1 MARRKKREGSI
12 QQLKNGKWRC
22 RITDAAG
29 KRISHT
35 AATYKEA
42 VGWVRNTADQVE
54 KKGLTYDS
62 AKVLLSD
69 YLSRWLSGVKSSIKP
84 LTYASYRLVVQ
95 KYLIPAFGNLPV
107 KDLKAD
113 NIRYVYDGWLQE
125 GIGAATMQKIHRVFR
140 TALKGAKETGLVY
153 QNVTDSVKAPKAARR
168 EMLYWSDVEANRFL
182 TVIRDHRLYGLFYLA
197 IVTGARQMEL
207 LGLQW
212 SDLDWIKGTLHIGRQ
227 LVRSSRYQV
236 RDGYRYA
243 DIKTRAGNR
252 TIKLGAATLEVLR
265 EHMKRQ
271 DLDRKFA
278 GRRWQH
284 IDDLIFTST
293 IGTPLNRKN
302 LVDRDFIPM
311 MEAAGVKKIR
321 FHDLRHTA
329 VAIMLSNGKSIF
341 TVSKYI
347 GHARPSITSDIYGHL
362 IPGAGDDIGQMM
374 DDLVFPT
381 ELHLENYKDAIRT
394 QPEGQKSKNGESGS
408 NDEK

>member
-1 MARRKKREGSI
+1 MARRIKGEGSI
-12 QQLKNGKWRC
+12 QQLSNGKWRC
-22 RITDAAG
+22 RITASGG
-29 KRISHT
+29 KQISHT
-35 AATYKEA
+35 ATTYKEA
-42 VGWVRNTADQVE
+42 VSWVRNTAGQVNR
-54 KKGLTYDS
+54 GLTYDS
-62 AKVLLSD
+62 AKVILSD
-69 YLSRWLSGVKSSIKP
+69 YLSRWLSGVKSSIRP

-113 NIRYVYDGWLQE
+113 HIRHVYDGWLQE
-125 GIGAATMQKIHRVFR
+125 EIGAATIQKVHQVFR
-140 TALKGAKETGLVY
+140 RALKSAKETGLVY
-153 QNVTDSVKAPKAARR
+153 QNVTDLVKAPKAARR
-168 EMLYWSDVEANRFL
+168 EMLYWSEIEANRFL
-182 TVIRDHRLYGLFYLA
+182 TAARNHRLYALFYLA

-207 LGLQW
+207 LALQW
-212 SDLDWIKGTLHIGRQ
+212 PDLDWSRGTLKIGRQ

-236 RDGYRYA
+236 REGYRYA

-265 EHMKRQ
+265 EHMRRQ

-278 GRRWQH
+278 GGRWQH

-302 LVDRDFIPM
+302 LVDRNFIPL
-311 MEAAGVKKIR
+311 MESAGVKKIR

-381 ELHLENYKDAIRT
+381 EFHLEKNKDAIKT
-394 QPEGQKSKNGESGS
+394 QIEGEILKNGQSGRK
-408 NDEK
+408 DEK